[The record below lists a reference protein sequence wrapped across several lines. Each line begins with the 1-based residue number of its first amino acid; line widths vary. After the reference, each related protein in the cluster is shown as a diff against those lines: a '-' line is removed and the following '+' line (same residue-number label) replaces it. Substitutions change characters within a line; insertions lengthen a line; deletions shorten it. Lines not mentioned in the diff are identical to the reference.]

1 MRKKFL
7 KNHTKNVV
15 DKLVPECFLKSKLL
29 ISLDQ
34 QSKVLYRLFLLHVQV
49 KGYRK
54 ILKLKCRP
62 LAFILCKAFLKKQ
75 KEVWN

>member
-7 KNHTKNVV
+7 KNQTKNVV
-15 DKLVPECFLKSKLL
+15 EKLITECFLKSKLL
-29 ISLDQ
+29 ISLHQ
-34 QSKVLYRLFLLHVQV
+34 QSKVLHRLFLLHVQA

-62 LAFILCKAFLKKQ
+62 LAFTLCKGFSKKQ